1 MYIYIYIYIY
11 ILHIMMKNSYVDDEN
26 ILQHILTHQLLYHLI
41 LDGGDS
47 IKKLRKVLFP
57 LESPLEV

>member
-1 MYIYIYIYIY
+1 
-11 ILHIMMKNSYVDDEN
+11 MMKNSYVDDEN